1 MANTFELI
9 YSATVGSGGAAD
21 ITFNTIPSTFTDLVL
36 KLSIRGNYADI
47 YTEGKLR
54 FNGAGSDVNLSART
68 ILGQGSGT
76 PASFSN
82 TYLYAGPWN
91 GNTSTSSTFANVEI
105 YIPNYAS
112 TTAAKSISI
121 DAVGENNATAAYAT
135 LHAGLYNVTTAISSI
150 SILPVQSAN
159 WMQYS
164 TAYLYGVKNA

>member
-9 YSATVGSGGAAD
+9 YATTVGSGGATD
-21 ITFNTIPSTFTDLVL
+21 ITFSTIPSTYTDLCL
-36 KLSIRGNYADI
+36 KISARGNYSDI

-54 FNGAGSDVNLSART
+54 FNGAGSDVNLSSRT

-82 TYLYAGPWN
+82 SYLYAGPWV
-91 GNTSTSSTFANVEI
+91 GNTATSNTFANIEI

-112 TTAAKSISI
+112 TSITKSMSI
-121 DAVGENNATAAYAT
+121 DAVGENNATGAYAT
-135 LHAGLYNVTTAISSI
+135 LHAGLFNSTSAITSI
-150 SILPVQSAN
+150 QILPVQSAN
-159 WMQYS
+159 WMQYT